1 MKVKKFLMVT
11 LMAACGSVMGFAD
24 VLEVSAAPQPA
35 QQRTRSTQRRSSRRP
50 SRRTTNPVRGQVP
63 PLASTTEGT
72 DAEII
77 STADDDAAN
86 LPTRDGRTNPN
97 QISPRNGRTNPNQAS
112 TPDAMGNPNSS
123 IAPRAAVPTVDPD
136 VMRAQLSNSLY
147 QSEQRA
153 QGYQQQL
160 VDVQE
165 KQDRV
170 QARLD
175 QIAVDIE
182 PENIEL
188 ALAGSGT
195 ARPELARE
203 RFRRQLENERTR
215 LNAQL
220 QTLSSSRTRL
230 ESVIA
235 TTDAD
240 IERLRA
246 RLGASQ
252 TTVTTDNPDTVPQNP
267 ITPENTV
274 TPAPRDGV
282 IPPR

>member
-1 MKVKKFLMVT
+1 MKVKNFLMVT
-11 LMAACGSVMGFAD
+11 LMAACGSVISVAD
-24 VLEVSAAPQPA
+24 VLEVSAAAQPV
-35 QQRTRSTQRRSSRRP
+35 QQRTQRRP
-50 SRRTTNPVRGQVP
+50 SRRVTNPVRGQVP

-86 LPTRDGRTNPN
+86 LPTRNAGTNRN
-97 QISPRNGRTNPNQAS
+97 QTS
-112 TPDAMGNPNSS
+112 TGNRNSS
-123 IAPRAAVPTVDPD
+123 IVPRPAAPPPAPTVDPD
-136 VMRAQLSNSLY
+136 VLRAQLSNSLY

-160 VDVQE
+160 VEVQE
-165 KQDRV
+165 KQDNV

-175 QIAVDIE
+175 QIAVEIE
-182 PENIEL
+182 PENVEL
-188 ALAGSGT
+188 ANAGSGSG
-195 ARPELARE
+195 RPELARE
-203 RFRRQLENERTR
+203 RIRRRLENERTR

-220 QTLSSSRTRL
+220 QTLSNSRTRL

-235 TTDAD
+235 STDAD

-246 RLGASQ
+246 RLGASE
-252 TTVTTDNPDTVPQNP
+252 TNVPTNTLNAAPQNP

-274 TPAPRDGV
+274 TPAARDGIV
-282 IPPR
+282 PPQR